1 MKLIFRA
8 RAIRFLTG
16 RTTQT
21 ERHILVSEDGWF
33 LADLNH
39 FMPDEAAVHNFIK
52 SSPEIVA
59 DLLAEN
65 ERLETELE
73 ALRGELR
80 ELFGLDWR
88 EGINQFREVM
98 EKA

>member
-1 MKLIFRA
+1 MTPKQIK
-8 RAIRFLTG
+8 IT
-16 RTTQT
+16 
-21 ERHILVSEDGWF
+21 
-33 LADLNH
+33 LADL
-39 FMPDEAAVHNFIK
+39 PDEATVHNFIN
-52 SSPEIVA
+52 SSHELVA
-59 DLLAEN
+59 YLLAEN

-88 EGINQFREVM
+88 EGIKQFRETM